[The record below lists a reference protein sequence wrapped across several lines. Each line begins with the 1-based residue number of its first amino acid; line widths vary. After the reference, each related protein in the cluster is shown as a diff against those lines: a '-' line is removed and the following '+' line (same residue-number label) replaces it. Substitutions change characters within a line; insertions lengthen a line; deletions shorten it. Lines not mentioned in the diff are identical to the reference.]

1 MDGPPV
7 VVQQLSQKAGRRL
20 VLEDVSFAA
29 GPGIITVVGANG
41 AGKTTLLRTLA
52 TITPPTRGSVHL
64 LGHDIRT
71 REGRRFVRPLLGYLP
86 QVLGY
91 YPHFTAVEFVEYI
104 ALLKGLSRQD
114 AGRAARATL
123 ESLGISGKAQA
134 VKLGALSGGTLRRVG
149 IAQAFVNNP
158 KILILDEPTA
168 GLDPSQRAAFRE
180 LLARHRQRRT
190 VVLSTHL
197 LDDVS
202 VLADHLLVLA
212 GGRITFSGVPG
223 ALGSVAG
230 LSTEAIEARNDG
242 LARAGEGLNLS

>member
-1 MDGPPV
+1 MHDPPV
-7 VVQQLSQKAGRRL
+7 VVQQLSQRAGRRL

-41 AGKTTLLRTLA
+41 AGKTTLLRALA
-52 TITPPTRGSVHL
+52 TVTTPTSGSVYL
-64 LGHDIRT
+64 LGHDIGT
-71 REGRRFVRPLLGYLP
+71 REGKRYVRPRLGYLP

-104 ALLKGLSRQD
+104 ALLKGLPFQD
-114 AGRAARATL
+114 AARAARAAL
-123 ESLGISGKAQA
+123 ESAGISGKAQA

-149 IAQAFVNNP
+149 IAQALVNNP

-180 LLARHRQRRT
+180 LLARHRQHRT

-202 VLADHLLVLA
+202 ALADHVLVLEH
-212 GGRITFSGVPG
+212 GRITFSGRPDALARSPG
-223 ALGSVAG
+223 FP
-230 LSTEAIEARNDG
+230 TETIEARNEG
-242 LARAGEGLNLS
+242 WACAGEELHLS